1 MGLGLHLQ
9 QLAVRTLPLTPWLR
23 TWFLSPAGPF
33 TIFFWAPSFKWGI
46 TIANI
51 GDMRVPAENLS
62 TPQQFVIMI
71 SGLIWCKYAFQI
83 YPFSWN
89 FLCVQAFMSLTG
101 MYQLARKA
109 KVYYAAKS

>member
-1 MGLGLHLQ
+1 MGLGTILQ
-9 QLAVRTLPLTPWLR
+9 NIAVTKLPLGPRLK
-23 TWFLSPAGPF
+23 TWFLSAAGPF
-33 TIFFWAPSFKWGI
+33 TIFFWAPTFKWGI

-51 GDMRVPAENLS
+51 SDMRVPAENLS

-89 FLCVQAFMSLTG
+89 FLSVQAFMALTG
-101 MYQLARKA
+101 VWQLTRKA
-109 KVYYAAKS
+109 KIYLDTKK